1 MTPGGMVAMVMSSS
15 STTTMGAGRGG
26 AAGVLGDGARAGR
39 RWGVRARASARGTT
53 TTTTMASSSKV
64 KARARRLSC
73 VTRAVRQASGS
84 GSEGDST
91 LAEAGAR
98 AAEVGDDEEAVA
110 AVSSRTAF
118 TVYLDNPGD
127 GQNTSIRVLG
137 PNKRG
142 ELAKIVSA
150 LTNYGLDVQSSF
162 TRSTSS
168 GRTIDDVFYVTVD
181 ADSGSRS
188 FDYTVN
194 DGSEKVPTQV
204 PESQF
209 EDLRQFILQAL
220 TPSHPSALMYT
231 SRQPK
236 IYGVAAEAEVLAL
249 KRRGVVNKQLAAA
262 AGGAF
267 SSSS

>member
-1 MTPGGMVAMVMSSS
+1 M
-15 STTTMGAGRGG
+15 
-26 AAGVLGDGARAGR
+26 
-39 RWGVRARASARGTT
+39 
-53 TTTTMASSSKV
+53 
-64 KARARRLSC
+64 
-73 VTRAVRQASGS
+73 
-84 GSEGDST
+84 
-91 LAEAGAR
+91 AEAGAR

-188 FDYTVN
+188 FDDTVN

-267 SSSS
+267 SSSSSLSVTSADPLFMASQLEIVAAELASATAKLVQIERVYADVETCGIDGLWDTDERNEYEQ